1 MDDYMTK
8 YQAINK
14 MQGFL
19 ELIYKDFRNLE
30 VNNNSA
36 KQLAENGILSAIGA
50 MKMLK
55 MDEE

>member
-1 MDDYMTK
+1 MDDCMTK

-14 MQGFL
+14 MQKFL

-30 VNNNSA
+30 ISNNSA
-36 KQLAENGILSAIGA
+36 KQLAEDGILSAIGA
-50 MKMLK
+50 MEMLK